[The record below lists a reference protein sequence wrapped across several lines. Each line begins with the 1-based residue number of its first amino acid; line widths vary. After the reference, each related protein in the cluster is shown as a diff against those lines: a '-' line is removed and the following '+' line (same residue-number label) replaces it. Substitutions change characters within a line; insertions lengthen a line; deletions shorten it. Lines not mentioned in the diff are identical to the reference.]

1 MRFRVKLQAMKVH
14 PAHRKAIDAFVK
26 ESVEE
31 AARRWVRA
39 AVEVI
44 PVWSGASRATLEA
57 LASAVGEHIDI
68 DVKGDV
74 ENRIALGRLFSR
86 GGIERDGEANWS
98 FFYETSLRYLIA
110 NETQNVQPR
119 THGLRG
125 KLIEP
130 TPYNFREAGNAA
142 VEAYTATLILPLF
155 KLKGTAL

>member
-1 MRFRVKLQAMKVH
+1 MRFRVSL
-14 PAHRKAIDAFVK
+14 KAPTVDPRQRRVIDAFVK
-26 ESVEE
+26 SSVEE
-31 AARRWVRA
+31 AARIWVRA
-39 AVEVI
+39 AVEKI
-44 PVWSGASRATLEA
+44 PVWSGASRATLQA

-74 ENRIALGRLFSR
+74 EDRISLGRLFSR
-86 GGIERDGEANWS
+86 GGVERESVTGHWG

-110 NETQNVQPR
+110 NETQQVAPR

-142 VEAYTATLILPLF
+142 VEAFTATLVLPLF
-155 KLKGTAL
+155 K